1 MLNGF
6 TSGADNLSAANPEN
20 DKRDKRPGLNG
31 GEIARQERSINKKL
45 KNLAHEREL
54 TDAELDEYGLAYFRE
69 HGVAPSLNDTEKLI
83 KPLELNEDPC
93 WLELSDSEHERF
105 LLYYSNAKWFI
116 RVAELAADILDSI
129 EAAPKEKIDILEKAE
144 K

>member
-1 MLNGF
+1 MLSGF
-6 TSGADNLSAANPEN
+6 INGADMLSAANPEN

-31 GEIARQERSINKKL
+31 GVIAREERAINRKL
-45 KNLAHEREL
+45 KNLAHERDL
-54 TDAELDEYGLAYFRE
+54 TDEELDEYGLAYFRE
-69 HGVAPSLNDTEKLI
+69 HGVAPSLEDTNKLQ

-93 WLELSDSEHERF
+93 WLELNDNEHERL

-116 RVAELAADILDSI
+116 RVSELAADILDLI
-129 EAAPKEKIDILEKAE
+129 EAAPKEKISFEEAK